1 LIIAHYF
8 HVHVKNV
15 VLNVA
20 NYVYADSLFQLHI
33 FSHASIIHWGDMS
46 AVICI
51 NMIFT

>member
-15 VLNVA
+15 VLKVA
-20 NYVYADSLFQLHI
+20 NYTHADSLFQLHI
-33 FSHASIIHWGDMS
+33 FFSCKYHTLGDMS

>member
-15 VLNVA
+15 VPNVV
-20 NYVYADSLFQLHI
+20 NYKHADYLVQLYI
-33 FSHASIIHWGDMS
+33 FFSCKYHTLGDMS